1 MSSNRINITLGD
13 MNLIQVDMLAE
24 LMGMS
29 RSEYIGML
37 INKEYSIEEFHGNVS
52 YDELHH
58 RFDARLEE
66 RLKGN
71 IKEPSR

>member
-1 MSSNRINITLGD
+1 MASNRINITLGD

-24 LMGMS
+24 LMGIS

-37 INKEYSIEEFHGNVS
+37 INKEYATEEFHGNVS
-52 YDELHH
+52 YDELHR
-58 RFDARLEE
+58 RFDE
-66 RLKGN
+66 RLKQRYQGN